1 MASGIE
7 AWGRGANVKTS
18 IKIKFSMFLAVLL
31 LLTVVI
37 ISVLVLEGIKKNQ
50 QAQYEALFAQQ
61 AQTANIYFM
70 QTILSLDHKVPQTY
84 LAAQGREFAEQLE
97 LISGQSVI
105 LYDSNGA
112 ALNRNNAFPVSEGIS
127 RTLSFALTNKTAFLV
142 ENDALYYMTPLRVG
156 NEQVGV
162 VQFHYSLA
170 ENTAFYNEI
179 KQLFIFIGS
188 GVFILSFILAYFYF
202 NSFANAI
209 ISLKRTVNK
218 IREGSYS
225 SEVLKRRDEI
235 GELSQGI
242 QAMSDTI
249 SDTLQAMEE
258 ERRKLTLAVEKLSLL
273 DQRQKQFIGNVTHE
287 FKTPLTSI
295 KAYLDLLEMY
305 PDDNKLLE
313 TAIGTIGSETGRLYE
328 MVEKVLQL
336 SALEKYAFEFSK
348 EKVEVRGIILA
359 VLEGLQGKISKFGL
373 TLESE
378 LNEAYAEADRDSFTI
393 VLVNLLDNAVKY
405 NKPGGVITVRNGLRE
420 GQVWIE
426 IADTGIGIPVDLADK
441 VFRPFYTVD
450 KNRARENGGAG
461 LGLAL
466 ARQHAEVQG
475 GAVELVQTDST
486 GTLFRVTLP
495 AYNAPS

>member
-1 MASGIE
+1 M
-7 AWGRGANVKTS
+7 RTS
-18 IKIKFSMFLAVLL
+18 IKIKFSLFLAALL

-50 QAQYEALFAQQ
+50 QDQYEALFAQQ

-70 QTILSLDHKVPQTY
+70 QTILSQEHKVPQTY

-97 LISGQSVI
+97 LISGQAVV
-105 LYDSNGA
+105 LYDTSGA
-112 ALNRNNAFPVSEGIS
+112 ALNRNNAYPFSAGIAN
-127 RTLSFALTNKTAFLV
+127 TLRFALNNKTAFLV
-142 ENDALYYMTPLRVG
+142 ENDTLYYMAPLRVG
-156 NEQVGV
+156 GEQIGV

-179 KQLFIFIGS
+179 KQLFIYIGS

-202 NSFANAI
+202 NTFANAI

-218 IREGSYS
+218 IQEGSYES
-225 SEVLKRRDEI
+225 DVLKRRDEI
-235 GELSQGI
+235 GELSRGI
-242 QAMSDTI
+242 HAMSDTI

-258 ERRKLTLAVEKLSLL
+258 ERRKLTLAVEKLSML
-273 DQRQKQFIGNVTHE
+273 DQRQKQFIGSVTHE

-295 KAYLDLLEMY
+295 KAYLDLLDMY
-305 PDDNKLLE
+305 PDDHKLLE
-313 TAIGTIGSETGRLYE
+313 TAKDTIGSETGRLYE

-336 SALEKYAFEFSK
+336 SALEKYTFEFSK
-348 EKVEVRGIILA
+348 EKLDVREAILA

-373 TLESE
+373 TLKTD
-378 LNEAYAEADRDSFTI
+378 LNEIYAEADRDSFTI

-405 NKPGGVITVRNGLRE
+405 NKPGGVLAVSNGERE
-420 GQVWIE
+420 GNVWIE
-426 IADTGIGIPVDLADK
+426 IADTGIGIPEGLADK
-441 VFRPFYTVD
+441 VFEPFYTVD

-475 GAVELVQTDST
+475 GAVELVQTDSS
-486 GTLFRVTLP
+486 GTIFRITLP
-495 AYNAPS
+495 AYNAPPI